1 MKFQYESN
9 TSAGEFF
16 ELLEKSGYRW
26 HAKIE
31 GTHKESGFTV
41 PQGTTV
47 LAFHFQ
53 DGVIV
58 AGDRRA
64 TAGNSIMYEMCDKVI
79 PIDNYTL
86 MAIAGVPA
94 TAFEMARVLSHNFEY
109 YRRSQLQ
116 SMSVEGKIRAL
127 SKLLKENVGMAVQGL
142 GVVSPIFA
150 TYDPT
155 NKNSNIHFYDMLGAD
170 FQIRTHTATGSGSQI
185 IRGILEHEDLWGE
198 KPLAERTRE
207 QAMTLAIRL
216 LQTAALFD
224 SATGQARP
232 EDDIYP
238 TLATLTEEGYR
249 FLGDDETAEIYK
261 SSMER
266 G

>member
-1 MKFQYESN
+1 MKIQPDPN
-9 TSAGEFF
+9 TSSGDFF

-26 HAKIE
+26 HA
-31 GTHKESGFTV
+31 TLNNSVPQNGFTV

-47 LAFHFQ
+47 LAFHFRG
-53 DGVIV
+53 GVIV

-64 TAGNSIMYEMCDKVI
+64 TAGNSIMYELCDKVI
-79 PIDNYTL
+79 PIDEYTL

-109 YRRSQLQ
+109 YRRSQMQL
-116 SMSVEGKIRAL
+116 MSVEGKIRAL

-150 TYDPT
+150 TYDL
-155 NKNSNIHFYDMLGAD
+155 NKKKANIHFYDMLGAD
-170 FQIRTHTATGSGSQI
+170 FQIRTHTATGSGSPM

-198 KPLAERTRE
+198 KPLVERTQE
-207 QAMTLAIRL
+207 QAVTLAIRL

-238 TLATLTEEGYR
+238 TLATITEEGYR
-249 FLGDDETAEIYK
+249 FLDGDETAEIFRA
-261 SSMER
+261 SMKR

>member
-1 MKFQYESN
+1 
-9 TSAGEFF
+9 
-16 ELLEKSGYRW
+16 
-26 HAKIE
+26 
-31 GTHKESGFTV
+31 
-41 PQGTTV
+41 
-47 LAFHFQ
+47 
-53 DGVIV
+53 
-58 AGDRRA
+58 
-64 TAGNSIMYEMCDKVI
+64 
-79 PIDNYTL
+79 
-86 MAIAGVPA
+86 MACS
-94 TAFEMARVLSHNFEY
+94 RVLSHNFEY

-150 TYDPT
+150 TYDPI
-155 NKNSNIHFYDMLGAD
+155 NKKSNIHFYDMLGAD

-198 KPLAERTRE
+198 KPLAERTSE
-207 QAMTLAIRL
+207 QAKTLAIRL

-249 FLGDDETAEIYK
+249 FLGDDETAAIYT

>member
-31 GTHKESGFTV
+31 GTQKGSGFTV

-53 DGVIV
+53 NGVIV

-155 NKNSNIHFYDMLGAD
+155 NKKSNIHFYDMLGAD

-198 KPLAERTRE
+198 KPLAKRTRE

-249 FLGDDETAEIYK
+249 FL
-261 SSMER
+261 ER
-266 G
+266 